1 MGYSLYIDDDLMRLS
16 EEEVLREIDNLPQW
30 RREQA
35 LQFKFDLGKR
45 QCLLSYKLLLK
56 ALKEVYGIEE
66 APAFCYGEHGK
77 PVLEAYPDIHF
88 NISHCREAVACIVA
102 DVPVGVDVE
111 SVGRYSES
119 VARYCMSDAEVNE
132 IELSASP
139 QETFTLQWTK
149 KEAAVKCLGTGIN
162 DDMKGLLL
170 PENIGMLQVK
180 AQLSDDRR
188 YAYAVAIMNKD

>member
-77 PVLEAYPDIHF
+77 PDLEAYPDIHF

-119 VARYCMSDAEVNE
+119 VARYCMSDDEVNE
-132 IELSASP
+132 IESSASP
-139 QETFTLQWTK
+139 QETFTLLWTK